1 MSRAAQFG
9 YLGICWVFLV
19 LFLLKRWRERERR
32 DAAET
37 KRVMKSLLHDT
48 SHQYEQ
54 DAVN

>member
-9 YLGICWVFLV
+9 YLGITWLFLV
-19 LFLLKRWRERERR
+19 LFLLRRWRERERR

-37 KRVMKSLLHDT
+37 KRVMESLLHDT

-54 DAVN
+54 DAL